1 MISARSRNT
10 PRSVFPIRLADAEQ
24 TQISAAATSQGLT
37 FSGFIRQAALEVS
50 ARITRKV
57 SVKVAD
63 PPAPELSVIDAEPER
78 VHMVDGEPV
87 RR

>member
-1 MISARSRNT
+1 MFSERSRNT
-10 PRSVFPIRLADAEQ
+10 PRSVFPIRLGDAEQ

-57 SVKVAD
+57 AVK
-63 PPAPELSVIDAEPER
+63 PPEPEERKLLVVGSEPER
-78 VHMVDGEPV
+78 VHYVDGEPV